1 MKPFH
6 ASFTLFFLFFIL
18 GILQTLETIWMR
30 KCLARR
36 RWYRLFNALRVMRRV
51 KLISEAL
58 ESKQQPL
65 PWTSSSDEE
74 MQNGAVFNAKLPYLH
89 PFSRYQNVFEKIH
102 LIVNNGTFG
111 TVFSVQHKETKE
123 TFAARHVKAITMR
136 NNLRDEA
143 EILWQLR
150 NVSEIIQIQG
160 IFHYGIRE
168 GIGIFLGP
176 LFSRSL

>member
-1 MKPFH
+1 
-6 ASFTLFFLFFIL
+6 
-18 GILQTLETIWMR
+18 MR

-74 MQNGAVFNAKLPYLH
+74 NLQPNGRFNAKLPYLH
-89 PFSRYQNVFEKIH
+89 PISRYQNVFEKIH

-123 TFAARHVKAITMR
+123 TFAARHVKAISMR

-160 IFHYGIRE
+160 MYM
-168 GIGIFLGP
+168 
-176 LFSRSL
+176 